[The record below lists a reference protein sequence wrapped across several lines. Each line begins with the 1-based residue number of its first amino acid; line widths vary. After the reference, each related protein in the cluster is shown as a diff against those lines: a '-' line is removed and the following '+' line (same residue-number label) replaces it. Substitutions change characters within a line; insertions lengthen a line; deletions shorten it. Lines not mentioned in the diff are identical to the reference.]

1 MKTAMH
7 SMVERAKRQDC
18 KVRVNGNLTSRKK
31 NKLQKK
37 FTNMY
42 VPCNLNI
49 NKSKSACLYL
59 SLLNKISET
68 NIYKCITIIKS

>member
-31 NKLQKK
+31 TNCKKIHQHVCTLQ
-37 FTNMY
+37 F
-42 VPCNLNI
+42 
-49 NKSKSACLYL
+49 
-59 SLLNKISET
+59 E
-68 NIYKCITIIKS
+68 YK